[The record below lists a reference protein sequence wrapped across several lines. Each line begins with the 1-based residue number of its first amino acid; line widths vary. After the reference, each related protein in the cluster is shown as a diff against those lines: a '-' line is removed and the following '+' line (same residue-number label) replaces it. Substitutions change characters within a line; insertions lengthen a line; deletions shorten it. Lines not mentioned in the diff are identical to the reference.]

1 MVETGSGGS
10 GFGLPELSPY
20 VTKTEVQLKM
30 AGVAYR
36 KEQAAPDASP
46 QRSAAVHR
54 RRWRGGGRLH
64 LIRAHIERKYGADLD
79 RGFDARTRAEAWAI
93 ERMIENHFTWTLVY
107 ARWILPANF
116 EKGPARL
123 FDNAPEGIRAQL
135 RQDVRARV
143 AEALQAVNIG
153 RHSGEEI
160 VELGDRSLLALSAL
174 LGDKA
179 YLMGDAPCGVDA
191 TAFGALAGARHR
203 SSTRRSGR
211 GRRLT
216 LS

>member
-1 MVETGSGGS
+1 
-10 GFGLPELSPY
+10 
-20 VTKTEVQLKM
+20 
-30 AGVAYR
+30 
-36 KEQAAPDASP
+36 
-46 QRSAAVHR
+46 
-54 RRWRGGGRLH
+54 
-64 LIRAHIERKYGADLD
+64 LD

-143 AEALQAVNIG
+143 AEALQAVGIG
-153 RHSGEEI
+153 RHSGTEI
-160 VELGDRSLLALSAL
+160 VELGDRSLSALSTL

-191 TAFGALAGARHR
+191 TALGALAGATTPFFDSALRQR
-203 SSTRRSGR
+203 AETYSK
-211 GRRLT
+211 LT
-216 LS
+216 AYVDRMKRQYYPDHPW